1 MPHDRE
7 RSRSNV
13 RPLLWFPIILV
24 MVAFAAPSATAEAP
38 AAGEGSGRTSDA
50 DRESVNPSEPD
61 EPPRWSS
68 AGPAGH
74 APLGVMGDHTH
85 GAGEW
90 MLAYSY
96 SRHVQNQLREGA
108 SRVSVDE
115 VYEDFPMVPLDM
127 TMGMHMGHVMYA
139 PTDRVTL
146 MAMAMWMQHRMDTR
160 MADSFHGDHDDHSDH
175 DDHDGHGHGPH
186 HVHPHSV
193 SGLSDAEFSSLVT
206 LWDRNRRRVH
216 LNLGVGIPVG
226 SITASEPAMHGEGE
240 ERLSYPM
247 QLGSGSWEA
256 RPGITLLQQT
266 RWLSLG
272 AQATGVFRLNES
284 GAGYRRGPALSA
296 TGWAQLRGNAWV
308 APGVRLAHTRRSNIS
323 GADPALDPALSPEN
337 DPNRQGGARLRAYA
351 SLNFQVP
358 RGPLAGHRLAVEWGR
373 PVWESLD
380 GPQLGGG
387 FHVALGWEYAL

>member
-1 MPHDRE
+1 MPHHRE
-7 RSRSNV
+7 GSQSNV
-13 RPLLWFPIILV
+13 RTTLCLAIMLV
-24 MVAFAAPSATAEAP
+24 MIASAPPSATAEAP
-38 AAGEGSGRTSDA
+38 AADEGSVRAGEADLQWTDA
-50 DRESVNPSEPD
+50 PEPT

-85 GAGEW
+85 GGGEW
-90 MLAYSY
+90 MLAYIF
-96 SRHVQNQLREGA
+96 SRDIQNQLRDGA
-108 SRVSVDE
+108 SRVNVDE
-115 VYEDFPMVPLDM
+115 VYEHFPMVPLDM
-127 TMGMHMGHVMYA
+127 TMDMHMGHVMYA

-160 MADSFHGDHDDHSDH
+160 MADSFHGDHGDH

-193 SGLSDAEFSSLVT
+193 SGLSDAEFSALVT

-216 LNLGVGIPVG
+216 LNLGVVTPVG

-272 AQATGVFRLNES
+272 AQAMGIFRLNENS
-284 GAGYRRGPALSA
+284 AGYRWGPALLA

-308 APGVRLAHTRRSNIS
+308 APGLRLAHTRRSNIL
-323 GADPALDPALSPEN
+323 GADPAIDPALSPEN
-337 DPNRQGGARLRAYA
+337 DPNRQGGSRLRAYA

-373 PVWESLD
+373 ALWESLD